1 MSTTTNLLIDHI
13 EESQTQKEVTAN
25 EAFDILDGALAGNTS
40 VDLTGLS
47 GDVTPDADGM
57 KRAAVVKLSG
67 ALTGAVNLIVPA
79 LNKIYWVIHGG
90 SDYDVTVKPSGGSGV
105 TIAEGNA
112 QIVYCDSSNCLA
124 ISGTGAGGAT
134 QATAK
139 TNVILDGVGGTTD
152 IAIGAN
158 VTPTSVEV
166 YVSGA
171 RLRLTLEYAITESSP
186 GSGDYDQI
194 TPAYSDAIPAGDDI
208 IDVYYYPA

>member
-13 EESQTQKEVTAN
+13 QESQTEKEVTAN

-40 VDLTGLS
+40 VDLAGLS

-67 ALTGAVNLIVPA
+67 ALAAAVNLIVPT

-90 SDYDVTVKPSGGSGV
+90 TGYDVTVKPYGGSGV
-105 TIAEGNA
+105 TITPGNA

-139 TNVILDGVGGTTD
+139 TNVLTDGLGGTTV
-152 IAIGAN
+152 IPIGAN
-158 VTPTSVEV
+158 ADPASVEV
-166 YVSGA
+166 FVSGM
-171 RLRLTLEYAITESSP
+171 RMRLTLEYTVTESSP
-186 GSGDYDQI
+186 GSGNYDQI
-194 TPAYSDAIPAGDDI
+194 TPAYSDAIPAAE
-208 IDVYYYPA
+208 DVVDLYYYPA

>member
-13 EESQTQKEVTAN
+13 EESQTEKEITAN

-40 VDLTGLS
+40 INLAGLS

-67 ALTGAVNLIVPA
+67 ALAAAVNLIVPT

-90 SDYDVTVKPSGGSGV
+90 TDYDVTVKPSGGSGV
-105 TIAEGNA
+105 TITAGNA

-139 TNVILDGVGGTTD
+139 TNVITDGLGGTTV
-152 IAIGAN
+152 IPIGAN
-158 VTPTSVEV
+158 VDPASVEV
-166 YVSGA
+166 YVSGM
-171 RLRLTLEYAITESSP
+171 RLRLTIEYTVTESSP
-186 GSGDYDQI
+186 GSGNYDQI
-194 TPAYSDAIPAGDDI
+194 TPAFTEVFPADSDTVSIF
-208 IDVYYYPA
+208 YYPA